1 MHKILCATLYLLVDE
16 PEAGV
21 QESGDSVF
29 NYSRCVLWRGL
40 LHMSQTEA
48 EIRNNGDHMIADWR
62 LDMVE
67 FWNQNHFK
75 YLILGHRLLVSTCS
89 AQ

>member
-1 MHKILCATLYLLVDE
+1 MHAILCASLYLLVDE
-16 PEAGV
+16 PEAG
-21 QESGDSVF
+21 

-40 LHMSQTEA
+40 LHIAQTDA
-48 EIRNNGDHMIADWR
+48 ERRNNGDHMIADRR

-67 FWNQNHFK
+67 FWNHNHYT
-75 YLILGHRLLVSTCS
+75 YLIFGHRLLEGTCS

>member
-1 MHKILCATLYLLVDE
+1 
-16 PEAGV
+16 
-21 QESGDSVF
+21 
-29 NYSRCVLWRGL
+29 
-40 LHMSQTEA
+40 MSQTDA

-62 LDMVE
+62 LNMVE

-75 YLILGHRLLVSTCS
+75 YLILGHRLLVGTCS